1 MALVQRCATSTLAAQ
16 HCMQMGRDA
25 ALLEQL
31 INGRGEMLPQG
42 FGKHGSLQADRARKL
57 AAKLAVS

>member
-1 MALVQRCATSTLAAQ
+1 
-16 HCMQMGRDA
+16 MQMGRDA
-25 ALLEQL
+25 ALLEQR